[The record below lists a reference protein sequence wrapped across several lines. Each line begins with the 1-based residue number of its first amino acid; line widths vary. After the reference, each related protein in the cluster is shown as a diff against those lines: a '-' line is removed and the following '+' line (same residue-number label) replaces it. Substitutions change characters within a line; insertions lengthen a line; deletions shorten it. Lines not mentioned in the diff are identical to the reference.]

1 MDYCH
6 NKQTSKR
13 ALLFIKK
20 NYLRFSII
28 NSNLM
33 KSFFA
38 SVLVFVCAT
47 LWSQPKAPQ
56 DFLPKYGDQVQFYD
70 DVLAYFAHL
79 DKESPYVKT
88 LPYGN
93 TTQGRPLRAYV
104 ITSPENHQNLE
115 SIRKKHLG
123 SIGLDAEQ
131 ASMSDKSVVWLSFN
145 VHGNEI
151 GSIESAIAIVYE
163 LIKPQSTFTNKLNDV
178 IIILDPCLN
187 PDGFARYSHWLRD
200 ISGKF
205 THPGLYD
212 REHMEP
218 WPGGR
223 QNHYVFDLN
232 RDWAWQTQL
241 ESRLRMQLYQKWM
254 PMVHID
260 VHEMGYNDHY
270 YFPPAAEPFH
280 QQITDYQRRFHQK
293 IGERTAPK
301 FDEKGWLYYSGER
314 FDLFY
319 PSYGDTYPSFNGAVG
334 MTYEKAGIGAGR
346 AILTKNGEI
355 LTIRDRIEH
364 HKVAVLEAV
373 SLSIDE
379 GADLRKAFVNFFKES
394 RSKPKGT
401 YQTYIL
407 KNQAR
412 TSDLLNLLDL
422 NGISYTYNQAEKT
435 LTGYSYKTHKDEKFS
450 IAKGDVLISTDQ
462 PRSVLAQVL
471 FEPYH
476 KLSDSLSY
484 DITAWALPWAFGV
497 DAFALKTKLNG
508 EKLVQRNETAEFSE
522 AYAWYFPWG
531 YKNAVQSLAHLLQH
545 QVKVRS
551 VDQDVVIQGK
561 TLKKGGLLVLQTD
574 NATIPNLLE
583 VLQKTTV
590 LTDVISL
597 QSGFSGSG
605 QDLGGGSYP
614 LIKAPKIMILGGL
627 GVSNIDFGQVWHFLD
642 EWAMYPHSKVE
653 LAYFDRID
661 WNEYNVLILPDGNYR
676 FTDSQQKKLDAFL
689 QKGGRIIAINGA
701 LKVFE
706 NQEGYAL
713 KPFATDESKKKA
725 EQAEEERSLNE
736 RTLTW
741 EGGERREISNQISGA
756 IIENKMDA
764 THPLGYGIGATY
776 YSLKTN
782 EQTYELLKNAENVCY
797 VPKNYKSSG
806 FIGKNIRKELE
817 DKVTFAVERKGRGA
831 VIYMVD
837 NPLFRG
843 FWEVGNL
850 LFANALF
857 RI

>member
-1 MDYCH
+1 M
-6 NKQTSKR
+6 
-13 ALLFIKK
+13 LF
-20 NYLRFSII
+20 Y
-28 NSNLM
+28 NLKLNTM
-33 KSFFA
+33 KSI
-38 SVLVFVCAT
+38 LRLFVIFCCAYS
-47 LWSQPKAPQ
+47 WAQPISPD
-56 DFLPKYGDQVQFYD
+56 DFLPKYGEQVQFYD
-70 DVLAYFAHL
+70 DVLRYFSHL
-79 DKESPYVKT
+79 DQESPFVKT

-115 SIRKKHLG
+115 SIRRKHLG
-123 SIGLDAEQ
+123 SIGLDPEK
-131 ASMSDKSVVWLSFN
+131 ASISDKSIIWLSFN

-151 GSIESAIAIVYE
+151 GSIESAINITYE
-163 LIKPQSTFTNKLNDV
+163 LVKPNSSYAKMLNDLV
-178 IIILDPCLN
+178 IILDPCLN
-187 PDGFARYSHWLRD
+187 PDGFSRYSNWLRD

-241 ESRLRMQLYQKWM
+241 ESRLRMKLYQQWM
-254 PMVHID
+254 PMVHAD

-280 QQITDYQRRFHQK
+280 QQITEYQRSFHQK

-319 PSYGDTYPSFNGAVG
+319 PSYGDTYPTFNGAVG

-346 AILTKNGEI
+346 AINTKNGEI

-364 HKVAVLEAV
+364 HTVAVLEAV
-373 SLSIDE
+373 ALSYDE
-379 GADLRKAFVNFFKES
+379 GVNLRRAFVNFFKES

-401 YQTYIL
+401 YQTYVL
-407 KNQAR
+407 KNQKR
-412 TSDLLNLLDL
+412 TSDLLNLMDL
-422 NGISYTYNQAEKT
+422 NGITYSINASDKS
-435 LTGYSYKTHKDEKFS
+435 LTGFSYNTHKEEKF
-450 IAKGDVLISTDQ
+450 IAKKGDILITTDQ

-484 DITAWALPWAFGV
+484 DITSWALPWAYGV
-497 DAFALKTKLNG
+497 EAFALKTKISGDPFIPSPNSKKIADG
-508 EKLVQRNETAEFSE
+508 
-522 AYAWYFPWG
+522 YAWYFPWG
-531 YKNAVQSLAHLLQH
+531 NKAAVQTLSQLLQEGI
-545 QVKVRS
+545 KVRS
-551 VDQDVVIQGK
+551 VEQEVIIQGNI
-561 TLKKGGLLVLQTD
+561 LEKGGFLVLKTD
-574 NATIPNLLE
+574 NFQQKQLLE
-583 VLQKTTV
+583 KMHSSLADGQQ
-590 LTDVISL
+590 VISL
-597 QSGFSGSG
+597 TSGFSGTG

-614 LIKAPKIMILGGL
+614 LIKVPKIMVLGGM
-627 GVSNIDFGQVWHFLD
+627 GVSNIDFGQVWHYLD
-642 EWAMYPHSKVE
+642 EWASYPHSKVE

-676 FTDSQQKKLDAFL
+676 FTDPQQKKLDAFL
-689 QKGGRIIAINGA
+689 QRGGRIIAINGA
-701 LKVFE
+701 LRVFDS
-706 NQEGYAL
+706 QEGYTL
-713 KPFATDESKKKA
+713 KPFATDEGKKKA
-725 EQAEEERSLNE
+725 EQESEEQQLSE
-736 RTLTW
+736 RTLPW
-741 EGGERREISNQISGA
+741 EGSERREISNQIPGA
-756 IIENKMDA
+756 IVENKVDD
-764 THPLGYGIGATY
+764 THPLTYGIGSVY
-776 YSLKTN
+776 YSLKTSVL
-782 EQTYELLKNAENVCY
+782 QYELLKGAENVIY

-806 FIGKNIRKELE
+806 FIGNKIKKELE
-817 DKVTFAVERKGRGA
+817 DKVTYAVERKGRGA
-831 VIYMVD
+831 VVYMVD

-843 FWEVGNL
+843 FWEAGNL